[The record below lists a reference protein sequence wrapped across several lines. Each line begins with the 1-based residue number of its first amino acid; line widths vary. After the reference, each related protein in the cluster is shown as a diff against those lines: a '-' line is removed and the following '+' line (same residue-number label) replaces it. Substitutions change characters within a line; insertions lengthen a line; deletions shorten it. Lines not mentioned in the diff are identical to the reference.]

1 MKKRIISIMLILCMV
16 LAFMPQAAVA
26 AESDWENEIWIGNTP
41 VNKSTNMTDNSW
53 VFFPGYNILVLNDN
67 FFKAT
72 ATNLSG
78 SKDKAVIR
86 VGSIDNLTIQ
96 LLGNATVGVPSIE
109 YLPPEAADG
118 ISTYGIYAPNTSL
131 AIEGTGTLNVSSNAN
146 AIWCKDLRVEGPTLN
161 CNSYRT
167 AIRVIDSSAAID
179 KAATRGNM
187 LVKSGATVTAKT
199 TGGSGIY
206 PETFVLGGYGA
217 DYRDNGGA
225 AILVSGSLTVENSTV
240 NAENT
245 CNKLP
250 TVTSGFKGI
259 NGIADKT
266 DVFYGNSF
274 CTSIFVWQDL
284 TVSGSDASVTG
295 KLKNTTNGYINDTKR
310 YIFKFGAVV
319 ADKMNVKEG
328 GTLEGFITTTYHS
341 EFAQGLRRF
350 CRNINDDL
358 ILNNALISRSG
369 EGTVR
374 TGIVNTDVAVEAP
387 EYADSPYYVT
397 ENFSPTEQ
405 YANHLEITIGKV
417 STVYLRTTDSGPE
430 WSFQSDFGRAYS
442 LDSATIDFRDFPN
455 SVFVQNGWSLDWG
468 TPEIYV
474 QSGDWTLLPATDR
487 EINCSLEKGSLTVQ
501 CENGQTY
508 EGGSANIA
516 SGATLNIQGDG
527 ISKKWEIFPLNDS
540 DIFAGSVRFISGTVR
555 YASAKFINKIYIL
568 GGNINFDALPGQVV
582 KNGDGATVY
591 PHRYYFENPDSDKVI
606 SISSPE
612 GTIVCEDEYYY
623 TIDYSIHSE
632 SAMIVWSVNDFD
644 IYYATAETADG
655 EQYRLLRVSGGNG
668 KLQKSV
674 PFYGLDTNP
683 NYRFYRTPDES
694 VTLNAGKINVYENWI
709 TIDDPHLIDTLTEL
723 GSNMSAEWSYQNEKG
738 EKVVVGGSS
747 LSCTIDDLS
756 EITNYRTYTCKVYL
770 EDANGKKEEIG
781 SYSANVYV
789 MRWEQPETIYSAP
802 GKEVTFAIN
811 PSAETE
817 WAANYFSNNNKWQV
831 NKGTG
836 WEDIPNSNTDSYTVT
851 ITEENA
857 GYRYRR
863 VINDYIIGNFDKH
876 ESSIYIEFTSPEL
889 SVTLVP
895 EITSQPQSI
904 KIQENDTTMH
914 EICVSA
920 NNAESYLWQK
930 KVDGTF
936 VDIEGETSS
945 TLEVGVGDVGTY
957 RCVVSNRFGETVS
970 EEASVGKGLT
980 PSCGTLSGVKV
991 TLGAKAQ
998 FNVGISNAPG
1008 DGSVSVKWQ
1017 YSADDGA
1024 TWVDVVSPD
1033 DSENISMNVL
1043 EMVFSQIWSD
1053 GTVIKRYE
1061 IISSSMT
1068 INKTTADMDGW
1079 KVRCVLTDAVGVYY
1093 SNTVE
1098 LGIEMPD
1105 YTVTFDTDGG
1115 TEIASK
1121 TTVQWTDTVLDGVSD
1136 PTKDGW
1142 KFVGWKY
1149 GDVTVTSQTTYKDLA
1164 ADADVTSI
1172 ELKAQWEDITAPT
1185 GEISIGE
1192 NSWKA
1197 FLNKITFGLFF
1208 KDTQTVT
1215 ITASDNSGEA
1225 VTVSYLLSDEALTE
1239 NELSAKE
1246 FITYTGGFDIEP
1258 NNEWIIYA
1266 KLTDK
1271 AGNVRYLSSDGIVLD
1286 NVAPVIS
1293 GIENGKTYCEAQTVT
1308 VDEKYTD
1315 SVTVNGTEVS
1325 LDENNQFT
1333 LNPAGGTQTIVATD
1347 KAGNVSAE
1355 ITVTVNDGHTAG
1367 DDDGDCSTPVYCIY
1381 HPDTVVVAAKSHDFS
1396 GQWHNDENGHWH
1408 VCQNEGCTVA
1418 ETEAPHSGT
1427 DDGDCTTAVIC
1438 ECGYTITAA
1447 KSHDFSGQW
1456 HNDENG
1462 HWHTCQ
1468 NDGCTVA
1475 ETETPHSG
1483 TDDGDCTT
1491 AVICECGYTITA
1503 AKSHDFS
1510 GQWHND
1516 ENGHW
1521 HTCQNDGCTVAETEA
1536 PHSGTDDGDCTTAV
1550 ICECGYT
1557 VTAANAEH
1565 TCEWQ
1570 SGNGKYWQKCKYCD
1584 FETAKKDIP
1593 TVTINGADAV
1603 CITQDYKFGIILPEG
1618 ATDALYGYDF
1628 GFMGTSGLEPTA
1640 EDGKLYGA
1648 VSAVSY
1654 DLGAKSFKVTVTA
1667 KTAEG
1672 FAISASK
1679 TVVLMSE
1686 HTDAEPKDHICDIC
1700 GVKFSDHTGGEA
1712 TCTDKAVC
1720 DYCGKEY
1727 GEPDSS
1733 NHDLE
1738 KIPAKDATAAE
1749 TGNKEHWHCLDCDK
1763 LFADENGEREIEL
1776 EDTEIAKLPP
1786 EITDGKG
1793 QTVSAEDQ
1801 EDLTFSSDA
1810 DIDDFIRVELD
1821 GKILDEKDY
1830 TVGEDGTVVTLKAD
1844 FIATLSA
1851 GKHTIGIVSE
1861 SGTATATFTV
1871 KAKATADNGAN
1882 TPQTGD
1888 NSHTALWITLLF
1900 ASFGALAVTAVAIKK
1915 RKREN

>member
-1 MKKRIISIMLILCMV
+1 MKKRIISILLTLCMV
-16 LAFMPQAAVA
+16 LAFMPQPVYAA
-26 AESDWENEIWIGNTP
+26 DWENEIWIGNTP
-41 VNKSTNMTDNSW
+41 VNQSTNGKSTDW
-53 VFFPGYNILVLNDN
+53 VFSPYDNRLILTDG
-67 FFKAT
+67 FFRST
-72 ATNLSG
+72 SSNLSG

-96 LLGNATVGVPSIE
+96 LSGNATVGVPSIE

-131 AIEGTGTLNVSSNAN
+131 AIEGTGTLNVNSNAN

-167 AIRVIDSSAAID
+167 AIRVIDSSASID

-187 LVKSGATVTAKT
+187 LVKSGANVTAKT
-199 TGGSGIY
+199 TNGSGLY

-240 NAENT
+240 NAENS
-245 CNKLP
+245 CNELP

-259 NGIADKT
+259 LDKT

-274 CTSIFVWQDL
+274 CTSIFVWNDL

-295 KLKNTTNGYINDTKR
+295 KLKNTTSGYIDSTGKFS
-310 YIFKFGAVV
+310 FKLGAVV
-319 ADKMNVKEG
+319 ANKMYVKEG

-341 EFAQGLRRF
+341 EFAQGLRRLY
-350 CRNINDDL
+350 RNKNDDPV
-358 ILNNALISRSG
+358 LNNALISRSG

-405 YANHLEITIGKV
+405 YANHLEITLGKV

-468 TPEIYV
+468 TPKIYV

-487 EINCSLEKGSLTVQ
+487 KINCSLEKGSLTVQ

-555 YASAKFINKIYIL
+555 YASANFINKIYIL

-623 TIDYSIHSE
+623 TIDYSTSSE

-674 PFYGLDTNP
+674 PFYRLDTNP
-683 NYRFYRTPDES
+683 NHRFYRTPDES
-694 VTLNAGKINVYENWI
+694 VTLTAGKINVYENWI
-709 TIDDPHLIDTLTEL
+709 TIDDPHLIGTLTEL

-789 MRWEQPETIYSAP
+789 MRWEQPDTIYAAP
-802 GKEVTFAIN
+802 GQEVTFTAN
-811 PSAETE
+811 PSEETE
-817 WAANYFSNNNKWQV
+817 WAAGFLSTLKWQV

-836 WEDIPNSNTDSYTVT
+836 WEDIPDSNTDSYTVT

-857 GYRYRR
+857 GYQYRR
-863 VINDYIIGNFDKH
+863 VINGFRIGNFDKG
-876 ESSIYIEFTSPEL
+876 EYNIYVEFTSPEL

-904 KIQENDTTMH
+904 RIQENDTAKHTLS
-914 EICVSA
+914 VSA
-920 NNAESYLWQK
+920 NSAESYQWQK

-936 VDIEGETSS
+936 VDMEGATSS
-945 TLEVGVGDVGTY
+945 TLEVGIEDVGTTY
-957 RCVVSNRFGETVS
+957 RCIVSNRYGETVS
-970 EEASVGKGLT
+970 EEASVEKGLA

-1098 LGIEMPD
+1098 LSIEMPD

-1121 TTVQWTDTVLDGVSD
+1121 TPVKWEDKVLDGVSD

-1142 KFVGWKY
+1142 RFTGWKY
-1149 GDVTVTSQTTYKDLA
+1149 GDTIVTPQTTYKDLA
-1164 ADADVTSI
+1164 ADAAVTSI
-1172 ELKAQWEDITAPT
+1172 ELKAQWEDIAAPT

-1208 KDTQTVT
+1208 KDTQRVT
-1215 ITASDNSGEA
+1215 ITASDNSGGE
-1225 VTVSYLLSDEALTE
+1225 VTVSYLLSDKALTADDLAE
-1239 NELSAKE
+1239 KE
-1246 FITYTGGFDIEP
+1246 FTAYTGGFDIEP
-1258 NNEWIIYA
+1258 NNEWIIYVM
-1266 KLTDK
+1266 LTDK
-1271 AGNVRYLSSDGIVLD
+1271 AGNVTYLSSDGIVLD

-1293 GIENGKTYCEAQTVT
+1293 GVENGKIYCGAQTVT
-1308 VDEKYTD
+1308 VDEKYID
-1315 SVTVNGTEVS
+1315 SVTVNGTEIT
-1325 LDENNQFT
+1325 LQNNQFT
-1333 LNPAGGTQTIVATD
+1333 LPAAEGTQKIVATD
-1347 KAGNVSAE
+1347 KAGNETSV
-1355 ITVTVNDGHTAG
+1355 TVTVNNGHTFGEWQSNG
-1367 DDDGDCSTPVYCIY
+1367 DDTHTCYCTVDGCNGYEDGDC
-1381 HPDTVVVAAKSHDFS
+1381 
-1396 GQWHNDENGHWH
+1396 
-1408 VCQNEGCTVA
+1408 
-1418 ETEAPHSGT
+1418 
-1427 DDGDCTTAVIC
+1427 
-1438 ECGYTITAA
+1438 
-1447 KSHDFSGQW
+1447 
-1456 HNDENG
+1456 
-1462 HWHTCQ
+1462 
-1468 NDGCTVA
+1468 
-1475 ETETPHSG
+1475 
-1483 TDDGDCTT
+1483 
-1491 AVICECGYTITA
+1491 
-1503 AKSHDFS
+1503 
-1510 GQWHND
+1510 
-1516 ENGHW
+1516 
-1521 HTCQNDGCTVAETEA
+1521 
-1536 PHSGTDDGDCTTAV
+1536 
-1550 ICECGYT
+1550 
-1557 VTAANAEH
+1557 
-1565 TCEWQ
+1565 
-1570 SGNGKYWQKCKYCD
+1570 
-1584 FETAKKDIP
+1584 
-1593 TVTINGADAV
+1593 
-1603 CITQDYKFGIILPEG
+1603 
-1618 ATDALYGYDF
+1618 
-1628 GFMGTSGLEPTA
+1628 
-1640 EDGKLYGA
+1640 
-1648 VSAVSY
+1648 
-1654 DLGAKSFKVTVTA
+1654 
-1667 KTAEG
+1667 
-1672 FAISASK
+1672 
-1679 TVVLMSE
+1679 
-1686 HTDAEPKDHICDIC
+1686 
-1700 GVKFSDHTGGEA
+1700 TGGEA
-1712 TCTDKAVC
+1712 TCTSKAIC
-1720 DYCGKEY
+1720 EYCKTEY
-1727 GEPDSS
+1727 GEFDSS
-1733 NHDLE
+1733 NHNLE
-1738 KIPAKDATAAE
+1738 KIPAKDATVTA
-1749 TGNKEHWHCLDCDK
+1749 TGNKEYWHCKNCKKYFSDAAGTNEIKLDDTIISK
-1763 LFADENGEREIEL
+1763 LS
-1776 EDTEIAKLPP
+1776 P
-1786 EITDGKG
+1786 EIIEGKG
-1793 QTVSAEDQ
+1793 QSITAGEKKELIFKSNAS
-1801 EDLTFSSDA
+1801 FS
-1810 DIDDFIRVELD
+1810 DFIRVELD
-1821 GKILDEKDY
+1821 GKTLDEKNY
-1830 TVGEDGTVVTLKAD
+1830 TVKEGGTVVTLKAD
-1844 FIATLSA
+1844 YVATLSA
-1851 GKHTIGIVSE
+1851 GEHTISIVSTN
-1861 SGTATATFTV
+1861 GTATTTFTI
-1871 KAKATADNGAN
+1871 KAKTAVDND
-1882 TPQTGD
+1882 TDSPQTGD
-1888 NSHTALWITLLF
+1888 NSHMELWIALLF
-1900 ASFGALAVTAVAIKK
+1900 VSGAGVIGTTVYGKKK
-1915 RKREN
+1915 RAK

>member
-1 MKKRIISIMLILCMV
+1 MKKRILSIVLTLCMV
-16 LAFMPQAAVA
+16 LALMPQMTAEAA
-26 AESDWENEIWIGNTP
+26 SWENEIWIGNTP
-41 VNKSTNMTDNSW
+41 VNQSTNMTDNSW
-53 VFFPGYNILVLNDN
+53 VFVPGYNILVLNDN
-67 FFKAT
+67 FVKAT

-131 AIEGTGTLNVSSNAN
+131 AIEGTGTLNVNSNAN

-167 AIRVIDSSAAID
+167 AIRVIDSSASID

-245 CNKLP
+245 CNELP

-259 NGIADKT
+259 LDKT
-266 DVFYGNSF
+266 NVFYGNSF

-295 KLKNTTNGYINDTKR
+295 KLKNTTNGYIDDTKSF
-310 YIFKFGAVV
+310 IFKFGAVV
-319 ADKMNVKEG
+319 ADKMYVKEG

-358 ILNNALISRSG
+358 ILKNALISRSG

-387 EYADSPYYVT
+387 EYADSPYYAT

-405 YANHLEITIGKV
+405 YANHLEITLGKV

-555 YASAKFINKIYIL
+555 YASANFINKIYIL

-591 PHRYYFENPDSDKVI
+591 PHRYYFDNPDSDKVI

-623 TIDYSIHSE
+623 TIDSSIYSE

-694 VTLNAGKINVYENWI
+694 VTLTAGKINVYENWI

-781 SYSANVYV
+781 SYSANIYV

-817 WAANYFSNNNKWQV
+817 WAANYFSNNKWQV
-831 NKGTG
+831 NKGAG

-857 GYRYRR
+857 GYQYRR
-863 VINDYIIGNFDKH
+863 VINDYLIGNFDKH

-904 KIQENDTTMH
+904 KIQENDTAKH
-914 EICVSA
+914 ELCVSA

-945 TLEVGVGDVGTY
+945 TLEVGVEDVGTY

-1098 LGIEMPD
+1098 LSIEMPD

-1208 KDTQTVT
+1208 KDTQRVT
-1215 ITASDNSGEA
+1215 ITASDNSGED
-1225 VTVSYLLSDEALTE
+1225 VTIEYLLSDKELDETELASATFTAYTEAFSI
-1239 NELSAKE
+1239 NPGNK
-1246 FITYTGGFDIEP
+1246 YVV
-1258 NNEWIIYA
+1258 YA
-1266 KLTDK
+1266 KLTDTS
-1271 AGNVRYLSSDGIVLD
+1271 GNVAYINSEGIVLD
-1286 NVAPVIS
+1286 SIAPVIS
-1293 GIENGKTYCEAQTVT
+1293 GVENGKTYCEAQTVT
-1308 VDEKYTD
+1308 VTEDYIE
-1315 SVTVNGTEVS
+1315 SVKVNDAEVP

-1333 LNPAGGTQTIVATD
+1333 LNPAEGTQTIVVTD

-1355 ITVTVNDGHTAG
+1355 ITVTVNNGHT
-1367 DDDGDCSTPVYCIY
+1367 DG
-1381 HPDTVVVAAKSHDFS
+1381 
-1396 GQWHNDENGHWH
+1396 N
-1408 VCQNEGCTVA
+1408 
-1418 ETEAPHSGT
+1418 
-1427 DDGDCTTAVIC
+1427 
-1438 ECGYTITAA
+1438 
-1447 KSHDFSGQW
+1447 
-1456 HNDENG
+1456 
-1462 HWHTCQ
+1462 
-1468 NDGCTVA
+1468 
-1475 ETETPHSG
+1475 
-1483 TDDGDCTT
+1483 
-1491 AVICECGYTITA
+1491 
-1503 AKSHDFS
+1503 
-1510 GQWHND
+1510 
-1516 ENGHW
+1516 
-1521 HTCQNDGCTVAETEA
+1521 
-1536 PHSGTDDGDCTTAV
+1536 
-1550 ICECGYT
+1550 
-1557 VTAANAEH
+1557 
-1565 TCEWQ
+1565 
-1570 SGNGKYWQKCKYCD
+1570 
-1584 FETAKKDIP
+1584 
-1593 TVTINGADAV
+1593 
-1603 CITQDYKFGIILPEG
+1603 
-1618 ATDALYGYDF
+1618 
-1628 GFMGTSGLEPTA
+1628 
-1640 EDGKLYGA
+1640 
-1648 VSAVSY
+1648 
-1654 DLGAKSFKVTVTA
+1654 
-1667 KTAEG
+1667 
-1672 FAISASK
+1672 
-1679 TVVLMSE
+1679 
-1686 HTDAEPKDHICDIC
+1686 KDHLCDIC
-1700 GVKFSDHTGGEA
+1700 DATLSEHSGGEA
-1712 TCTDKAVC
+1712 TCVSKAVC
-1720 DYCGKEY
+1720 EYCGEEY
-1727 GEPDSS
+1727 GEVDST
-1733 NHDLE
+1733 NHNLE
-1738 KIPAKDATAAE
+1738 KIPAKAATVTE
-1749 TGNKEHWHCLDCDK
+1749 TGNKEYWHCKDCGK
-1763 LFADENGEREIEL
+1763 YFADEKGTNEISL
-1776 EDTEIAKLPP
+1776 DDTVISKLPP
-1786 EITDGKG
+1786 EIIKGKG
-1793 QTVSAEDQ
+1793 QSIVAGEKKALSFTSNAA
-1801 EDLTFSSDA
+1801 FS
-1810 DIDDFIRVELD
+1810 DFVRVELD
-1821 GKILDEKDY
+1821 GKTLDEKNY
-1830 TVGEDGTVVTLKAD
+1830 TVKEGSTVVTLKAD
-1844 FIATLSA
+1844 YVATLSA
-1851 GKHTIGIVSE
+1851 GEHTIGIVSTN
-1861 SGTATATFTV
+1861 GTATTTFTV
-1871 KAKATADNGAN
+1871 NAKAVVDND
-1882 TPQTGD
+1882 TKSPQTGD
-1888 NSHTALWITLLF
+1888 NSHMALWIALLF
-1900 ASFGALAVTAVAIKK
+1900 ASGAVVIGTTVYSK
-1915 RKREN
+1915 RKRVR